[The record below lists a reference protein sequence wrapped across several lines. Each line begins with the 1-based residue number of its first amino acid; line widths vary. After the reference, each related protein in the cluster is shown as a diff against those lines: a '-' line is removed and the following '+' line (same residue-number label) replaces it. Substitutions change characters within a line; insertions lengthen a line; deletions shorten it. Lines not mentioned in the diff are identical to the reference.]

1 MFRVRGLSVVLLT
14 VLGLGAIAFPAPAQ
28 ETERSVSV
36 TVYNADLGLV
46 RDVRRMT
53 VPEAGGWVSFREVP
67 SGIDATSVH
76 LKATDGRELQVLEQN
91 YAYDLVSPEKIL
103 ERYLESPVKVVLK
116 DGRLYEGTL
125 LSTREGQLVL
135 GGAGGAVT
143 ILSRDKVTDVQ
154 CPGLPEGLI
163 TRPTLSWLLRGA
175 GGPRQ
180 LEVSYLTSGMTW
192 HAEYVAVV
200 AEAATSMDLSGWVS
214 LENRS
219 GATYPEAQLQLV
231 AGEVHRVTPP
241 RAPRE
246 MMMRAGSADMAEA
259 KAFEEE
265 SFYEYHLY
273 TLQRPTTLSDNQTKQ
288 LALFD
293 PATCPVKR
301 IYESHPQQDGKSV
314 RVMLES
320 VNSEANGLGMPLP
333 QGKVRVYQRDK
344 RGQLQFVGEDKID
357 HTPRDE
363 KIRVYTGKAFDLVVE
378 RTELDTRQIG
388 PRSREVDVKI
398 EVRNRKEKEAVTV
411 IVQED
416 FYGDWTIRQA
426 SLPYEKKT
434 STRVEFA
441 VPAAAGAVETVTY
454 TVRYSW

>member
-1 MFRVRGLSVVLLT
+1 MFRSRCQQGLALT
-14 VLGLGAIAFPAPAQ
+14 VLGLSTLALPVPAQ
-28 ETERSVSV
+28 DAERSVSV
-36 TVYNADLGLV
+36 TVYNQDLGLV
-46 RDVRRMT
+46 RDVRRLA

-125 LSTREGQLVL
+125 LSTREGQLVM

-143 ILSRDKVTDVQ
+143 ILAREKVTDIQ

-175 GGPRQ
+175 GGDRQ

-200 AEAATSMDLSGWVS
+200 AEAATTMDLSGWVS
-214 LENRS
+214 LDNRS
-219 GATYPEAQLQLV
+219 GASYPEAQLQLV

-246 MMMRAGSADMAEA
+246 MLMRAGTADMEA
-259 KAFEEE
+259 QKAFEEE

-273 TLQRPTTLSDNQTKQ
+273 TLQRPTTLHDNETKQ

-293 PATCPVKR
+293 PAACPVKR
-301 IYESHPQQDGKSV
+301 IYETDPQQDGKTV

-344 RGQLQFVGEDKID
+344 RGQLQFVGEDAID

-378 RTELDTRQIG
+378 RTELDTRQLA
-388 PRSREVDVKI
+388 PRDRETDVKI

-411 IVQED
+411 VVQED
-416 FYGDWTIRQA
+416 FYGVWEIRRA
-426 SLPYEKKT
+426 SHDYEKKS
-434 STRVEFA
+434 STRIEFA
-441 VPAAAGAVETVTY
+441 VPVAAGAVATVTY
-454 TVRYSW
+454 TVHYSW

>member
-1 MFRVRGLSVVLLT
+1 MFRSPRLPALAGF
-14 VLGLGAIAFPAPAQ
+14 VLGLGAFAPAAFAQ
-28 ETERSVSV
+28 DAERSVSV
-36 TVYNADLGLV
+36 TVYNQDLGLV

-53 VPEAGGWVSFREVP
+53 VPEGGGWVSFREVP

-76 LKATDGRELQVLEQN
+76 LKATDGRDLTVLEQN

-103 ERYLESPVKVVLK
+103 ERYLESPIKAILK

-143 ILSRDKVTDVQ
+143 ILARDKVTDIQ

-163 TRPTLSWLLRGA
+163 TRPTLSWLLQGA
-175 GGPRQ
+175 GGDRQ
-180 LEVSYLTSGMTW
+180 LEVSYLTSGINW

-200 AEAATSMDLSGWVS
+200 TEAGTTMDLSGWVS

-231 AGEVHRVTPP
+231 AGEVHRVQPEPMRRGMT
-241 RAPRE
+241 
-246 MMMRAGSADMAEA
+246 MRAGVAEMDMQ

-265 SFYEYHLY
+265 TFYEYHLY
-273 TLQRPTTLSDNQTKQ
+273 TLQRPTTMQDNQTKQ

-293 PATCPVKR
+293 PASCPVKR
-301 IYESHPQQDGKSV
+301 VYETNPQQDGKSV

-333 QGKVRVYQRDK
+333 QGTVRVYQRDK

-378 RTELDTRQIG
+378 RTETDTRQLG
-388 PRSREVDVKI
+388 PRDREIDVKI
-398 EVRNRKEKEAVTV
+398 EVRNRKEKEDVTV

-416 FYGDWTIRQA
+416 LYGVWTVRPA
-426 SLPYEKKT
+426 SHRFEKKS
-434 STRVEFA
+434 STRIEFA
-441 VPAAAGAVETVTY
+441 VPVAAGAVETVTY
-454 TVRYSW
+454 TAHFSW